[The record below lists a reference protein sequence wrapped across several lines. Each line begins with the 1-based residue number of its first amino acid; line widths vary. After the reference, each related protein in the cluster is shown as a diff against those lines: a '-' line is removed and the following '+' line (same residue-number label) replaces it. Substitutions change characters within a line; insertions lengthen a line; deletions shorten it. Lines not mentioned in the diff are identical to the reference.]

1 MDRERGRR
9 WGAIWGTMGIGLA
22 FAVPLGLAAMPGGP
36 VVAVL
41 GPRGDAGRTARIV
54 AQAGGAILRAGAAGN
69 LLVAR
74 SDAPGFTLRLY
85 AAGAW
90 LVLDPILAGGC
101 EPPPRPRAPTEG
113 LPAS

>member
-1 MDRERGRR
+1 M
-9 WGAIWGTMGIGLA
+9 AM
-22 FAVPLGLAAMPGGP
+22 PLGLAAMPCGP

-41 GPRGDAGRTARIV
+41 GPPGDIGRIV
-54 AQAGGAILRAGAAGN
+54 ARAGGAILRAGAAGN

-90 LVLDPILAGGC
+90 LVLDPMAAGGC
-101 EPPPRPRAPTEG
+101 EPLPRPRALTEG